1 MLWMS
6 ECRYVC
12 GNIMLQIWESMSMI
26 IIINLLVVSS
36 HPNQSSSIIPV
47 LGLKN
52 HWKKHVSVAKTIP
65 CLPAMTGNG
74 NEVYTNRKM
83 LMTGGWCVYMRLW
96 HWELPTGKYVTPPHL
111 AWNLGWNVR
120 LCLVI
125 PLSHGIPW
133 SVDVHEIGKRSQCVY
148 YIWWRNG

>member
-12 GNIMLQIWESMSMI
+12 GNIMLQIWESVYDNHNQFVGGLKPSQP
-26 IIINLLVVSS
+26 IIINHPSS
-36 HPNQSSSIIPV
+36 RVEKP
-47 LGLKN
+47 LK
-52 HWKKHVSVAKTIP
+52 KKHVSVAKTIP

-111 AWNLGWNVR
+111 AWNLGWNVG